1 VALIAFLSRYI
12 QSHKLIHPTGSFS
25 VVVQDVALA
34 TGLSEVAAIAAII
47 SIAETRILSVDELR
61 KLISSVTAA
70 SS

>member
-1 VALIAFLSRYI
+1 VALIAFLSRSI
-12 QSHKLIHPTGSFS
+12 QSHRLFHPTGSFS
-25 VVVQDVALA
+25 VAVQDVALA

>member
-1 VALIAFLSRYI
+1 MALIAFLSRSI
-12 QSHKLIHPTGSFS
+12 QSHKLIHPTGSLS
-25 VVVQDVALA
+25 VAVQDVALA

-47 SIAETRILSVDELR
+47 SIAETRILSIDELR